1 MVVLMKHNDPR
12 FGETTFRL
20 ANITRGEPTPDL
32 FAEPQGYRIVNQ
44 HEPAL
49 GRPVMRRPE

>member
-20 ANITRGEPTPDL
+20 TNITRGDTTPDL
-32 FAEPQGYRIVNQ
+32 FAEPQGYRTVDQ
-44 HEPAL
+44 HEPVF
-49 GRPVMRRPE
+49 GRPVMRRP